1 MDDALAR
8 RLERIL
14 LDGKR
19 KYTRLQVAEKAGV
32 PPERTKRLWRALGLA
47 TAADDEVVFTDADVE
62 AVRIVD
68 RLVTAGL
75 LDEDLET
82 SVARAVGLHLSRL
95 AEWQAD
101 LLWSL
106 VADNP
111 KLAGDERRIGKL
123 VESVL
128 PELEQVQNF
137 VWRRHLAAYSARL
150 LTAADEE
157 PESRTE
163 VVGFADMV
171 GYTRMT
177 RRVDED
183 ALSAVLE
190 RFEALASDIIAER
203 HGRIVKMI
211 GDEVLF
217 VCDEPAAAAE
227 IALTLAER
235 AGDDEKLPHVR
246 VGMAAG
252 RVLGRFGDVYGSV
265 VNLASRLTSLARPG
279 TVLVDRELGRDLAE
293 LDDYDVRSRRATSVR
308 GYSRLR
314 PGVLRRAGTSRRI
327 PSGQQLAAELLGLSR
342 PEHDTRGGDAPEGG
356 ASEGSA
362 SGRDT
367 AERDD

>member
-1 MDDALAR
+1 MDEALAR

-19 KYTRLQVAEKAGV
+19 KYTRLQVAERAGV
-32 PPERTKRLWRALGLA
+32 APERTKRLWRALGLA
-47 TAADDEVVFTDADVE
+47 TADDDEVVFTDADVE

-68 RLVTAGL
+68 RLVAAGL
-75 LDEDLET
+75 LDEELET

-111 KLAGDERRIGKL
+111 KLAGDEQRIGKL
-123 VESVL
+123 VQQVL
-128 PELEQVQNF
+128 PELERVQNF
-137 VWRRHLAAYSARL
+137 VWRRHLAAYSDRL
-150 LTAADEE
+150 LTATDEE
-157 PESRTE
+157 PDSRTE
-163 VVGFADMV
+163 VVGFVDMV

-177 RRVDED
+177 RRVDE
-183 ALSAVLE
+183 AELSAVLE
-190 RFEALASDIIAER
+190 RFETLASDVIAER

-217 VCDEPAAAAE
+217 VCDDPADAAE

-235 AGDDEKLPHVR
+235 SAEDEELPDVR
-246 VGMAAG
+246 AGMASG

-265 VNLASRLTSLARPG
+265 VNVASRLTSLARPG
-279 TVLVDRELGRDLAE
+279 TVLVDRELARELAGLSE
-293 LDDYDVRSRRATSVR
+293 YEVRARRATSVR

-314 PGVLRRAGTSRRI
+314 PAVLRRAGREPRRTQ
-327 PSGQQLAAELLGLSR
+327 SGQQLAAELLGLSK
-342 PEHDTRGGDAPEGG
+342 P
-356 ASEGSA
+356 ASEP
-362 SGRDT
+362 D
-367 AERDD
+367 ERTD

>member
-1 MDDALAR
+1 MDEALAR

-19 KYTRLQVAEKAGV
+19 KYTRLQVAARAGV
-32 PPERTKRLWRALGLA
+32 DPERTKRLWRALGLA

-68 RLVTAGL
+68 RLVSAGL
-75 LDEDLET
+75 LDEELET
-82 SVARAVGLHLSRL
+82 PVARAVGLHLSRL

-111 KLAGDERRIGKL
+111 KLAGDEQRITKL
-123 VESVL
+123 VKQVL
-128 PELEQVQNF
+128 PELENVQNF

-150 LTAADEE
+150 LTTVDEE
-157 PESRTE
+157 PDSRSE
-163 VVGFADMV
+163 VVGFVDMV

-177 RRVDED
+177 RQVDE
-183 ALSAVLE
+183 AELGAVLE
-190 RFEALASDIIAER
+190 RFETLASDVIAER
-203 HGRIVKMI
+203 RGRIVKMI

-217 VCDEPAAAAE
+217 VCDEPAHGAE

-235 AGDDEKLPHVR
+235 SAEDDDLPDVR
-246 VGMAAG
+246 AGMAAG

-279 TVLVDRELGRDLAE
+279 TVLVDRELARELADLPEYEVRARRTTTVRD
-293 LDDYDVRSRRATSVR
+293 
-308 GYSRLR
+308 YSRFR
-314 PGVLRRAGTSRRI
+314 PLVLRRRAREPSRMQ
-327 PSGQQLAAELLGLSR
+327 SGQQLAAELLGLSKPAAEEAPTAGTADDAASP
-342 PEHDTRGGDAPEGG
+342 PEDRTD
-356 ASEGSA
+356 
-362 SGRDT
+362 
-367 AERDD
+367 

>member
-1 MDDALAR
+1 MDEALAR

-32 PPERTKRLWRALGLA
+32 PAERTKRLWRALGLA
-47 TAADDEVVFTDADVE
+47 TAADDEAVFTDADVE

-75 LDEDLET
+75 LDEELET

-101 LLWSL
+101 LLWSM

-111 KLAGDERRIGKL
+111 KLAGDERRIGRL
-123 VESVL
+123 VEKVL
-128 PELEQVQNF
+128 PDLEQVQNF

-150 LTAADEE
+150 LTVADGE

-177 RRVDED
+177 RQVDE
-183 ALSAVLE
+183 AELSAVLE
-190 RFEALASDIIAER
+190 RFETLASDAIAER

-217 VCDEPAAAAE
+217 VCDEPANAAE
-227 IALTLAER
+227 VGLTLAER
-235 AGDDEKLPHVR
+235 AGGDDDLPHVR

-252 RVLGRFGDVYGSV
+252 RVLSRFGDVYGSV

-279 TVLVDRELGRDLAE
+279 TVLVDRELGRELAG
-293 LDDYDVRSRRATSVR
+293 LDAYHVRSRRGTSVR

-314 PGVLRRAGTSRRI
+314 PGVLRRASADRRAS
-327 PSGQQLAAELLGLSR
+327 SGQQLAAELLGL
-342 PEHDTRGGDAPEGG
+342 
-356 ASEGSA
+356 
-362 SGRDT
+362 GRDEDT
-367 AERDD
+367 GRET

>member
-1 MDDALAR
+1 MDEALAR
-8 RLERIL
+8 RLERLL

-32 PPERTKRLWRALGLA
+32 PAERTKQLWRALGLA
-47 TAADDEVVFTDADVE
+47 TAADDDVVFTDADVE
-62 AVRIVD
+62 AVHIVD

-75 LDEDLET
+75 LDEELET

-101 LLWSL
+101 LLWSMI
-106 VADNP
+106 ADNP
-111 KLAGDERRIGKL
+111 KLAGDQRRIGKL

-150 LTAADEE
+150 LTTADEE

-177 RRVDED
+177 RRVDE
-183 ALSAVLE
+183 AELSAVLD
-190 RFEALASDIIAER
+190 RFESLASDIIADR

-217 VCDEPAAAAE
+217 VCDEPADAAE
-227 IALTLAER
+227 IALTLSER
-235 AGDDEKLPHVR
+235 AGEDDELPHVR

-252 RVLGRFGDVYGSV
+252 RVLGRFGDVYGQV

-279 TVLVDRELGRDLAE
+279 TVLVDRDLGRDLAGF
-293 LDDYDVRSRRATSVR
+293 DDYDVRSRRSTSVR

-314 PGVLRRAGTSRRI
+314 PGVLRRAGTARRM
-327 PSGQQLAAELLGLSR
+327 PGGQQFAADLLGLNR
-342 PEHDTRGGDAPEGG
+342 PDDA
-356 ASEGSA
+356 
-362 SGRDT
+362 D
-367 AERDD
+367 RDD